1 MEETQ
6 QKTLNLGKLAPGAGV
21 LGLVGTL
28 ACWGMMFSGND
39 KMWGSFMFGW
49 YFWMSI
55 TIGMFG
61 ITILHHAVRGQW
73 SLAILRLLEAGSG
86 WKTFALMGALLSP
99 VIIQPIHLYEWAD
112 RAFTM
117 ADPVLRR
124 KEWFLNQPGWTI
136 RVIAV
141 LVLFAALSAFFRH
154 STVRQDKNLNFKL
167 EAGRSS
173 WAGVSL
179 VFFFLASTL
188 FVTDL
193 VMSMEPHWSST
204 MYGPWQIIA
213 GGGAALAFCLLL
225 QCTEAGK
232 KPFSDILRPQL
243 TRDQG
248 NMMFALTMFWG
259 YTTISQ
265 FLIIWNGNIPETT
278 AYFAKRSSAM
288 YPQGMEG
295 NHWGILG
302 LLLIIGRFFI
312 PFFLL
317 IAPRSK
323 TKVMNLA
330 KITGWILVMHF
341 FDMYMLVIPAVHGRA
356 EMGPLSGQI
365 FFDILACFSVGCLW
379 LATFAHQTKQAPL
392 FPVYDTRLQE
402 AKAHA
407 H

>member
-28 ACWGMMFSGND
+28 ACWGMMLSGND

-86 WKTFALMGALLSP
+86 WKIFALMGVLLIP
-99 VIIQPIHLYEWAD
+99 VLLQPIHLYEWAD

-232 KPFSDILRPQL
+232 KPFTDILRPQL

-288 YPQGMEG
+288 YPQGMES

-323 TKVMNLA
+323 TNVMNLA

-341 FDMYMLVIPAVHGRA
+341 FDMYMLVIPAIHGRA
-356 EMGPLSGQI
+356 EMGPLSGQT
-365 FFDILACFSVGCLW
+365 FFDILACVSVGCLW
-379 LATFAHQTKQAPL
+379 LAMFAHQTKQAAL